1 MSFEFRLANLTLKGL
16 CDLVETHMLTY
27 PSVAA
32 YDVWIDVM
40 GMYDRVADVK
50 LTIMDEKNLLLTHTP
65 VTSSSGEHMLIS
77 QFSAALRQFLSD
89 NPQYADYYL
98 WREVFEMSEP
108 LMDFELCH
116 GELFESI
123 IR

>member
-1 MSFEFRLANLTLKGL
+1 MSSHFRLANLTLKGL
-16 CDLVETHMLTY
+16 YDLVETHMLKY

-32 YDVWIDVM
+32 YGVWIDVM
-40 GMYDRVADVK
+40 GLYDMVAEVK
-50 LTIMDEKNLLLTHTP
+50 LTVMGEKNILLTQTP
-65 VTSSSGEHMLIS
+65 VTSSSGEQMLIS
-77 QFSAALRQFLSD
+77 QFSAILRQFLTD
-89 NPQYADYYL
+89 NPQYADYYM
-98 WREVFEMSEP
+98 WKEVFEMSEP

>member
-1 MSFEFRLANLTLKGL
+1 MVAELKF
-16 CDLVETHMLTY
+16 
-27 PSVAA
+27 SVL
-32 YDVWIDVM
+32 
-40 GMYDRVADVK
+40 G
-50 LTIMDEKNLLLTHTP
+50 EKYLLLTHTP
-65 VTSSSGEHMLIS
+65 VTSSSGEQMLIG
-77 QFSAALRQFLSD
+77 QFGTFLRQFLSE
-89 NPQYADYYL
+89 NPQYTDYYL